1 MNGRE
6 GRPQSRIGRR
16 RALAVIS
23 LAGLLPIALL
33 SIVLVQVSS
42 SAIRDQAES
51 QVETSAQASAES
63 VEQELEKLSEIV
75 TIYSELPTT
84 AASLE
89 AGDMV
94 ALRGVLQSLFEDRP
108 DVSMSYA
115 SDAGGVVLDV
125 LPVTPEAVGVDF
137 SFRDWYIGAES
148 TRAVYVSEAFQPQ
161 SALQLTMIVAAPVFD
176 PDDSSVVLGY
186 IGIGW
191 SLVDLQAYTD
201 EFAESQSV
209 ALTVTDQSGTI
220 VASPGSAPTSIESVS
235 EDPAIAAAL
244 AGRDTSRE
252 IQRNGMDVISAT
264 ASVDRYGWTVT
275 ADVPVTQAVAGRST
289 IVTIAIGLAV
299 VLAMFVAVVVLR
311 LSRSWRLQDIDAEQR
326 RESEAFLASIIEN
339 IPSVVTV
346 KEAKDLSFVKVNKAA
361 LELLGMSRERIIG
374 STIHDLA
381 PKWLADEQQRSDR
394 EVIAGREVV
403 VEESQQLVEQF
414 DSRVMDVRHIPMV
427 GPDGEVDYLLEI
439 ADDVTERLA
448 AFRELEA
455 ARAESEMANHA
466 KSEFLS
472 RMSHELRT
480 PLNAVLGFGQLL
492 EFEEL
497 TPRQAESVQQILRGG
512 RHLLGLINE
521 VLDISRIESGNL
533 SLSLEPVFLETLI
546 SETIDLIRPLAAES
560 GLIVPDGPMPDWA
573 LWARADQQRLRQ
585 VLLNLLSNAVKYN
598 ESGGSISVR
607 CHSIDERRLRI
618 SVADTGRGLSQDQV
632 DRLFSP
638 FERLGAEGSD
648 IEGSG
653 LGLSLTKVLVEAM
666 HGSIGLETVLGIGT
680 TFWIELG
687 VSHESDLVTGAL
699 ASVVDDERA
708 DNVARLFHVEDSLDQ
723 LRWVEDLVSAHP
735 DIELISIADA
745 ETTVD
750 MAVRFQPDVVLLD
763 LEVRGVEAADLVE
776 RLSADPTTS
785 DIVVVTIGDSDEGL
799 AGTHQHLARPISDAD
814 LLAAVSDALAVARA
828 LAH

>member
-89 AGDMV
+89 AGDMD

>member
-1 MNGRE
+1 MLAA
-6 GRPQSRIGRR
+6 IG
-16 RALAVIS
+16 LA
-23 LAGLLPIALL
+23 ALLPIVLL
-33 SIVLVQVSS
+33 SFVLVRVASD
-42 SAIRDQAES
+42 AIRSQAES
-51 QVETSAQASAES
+51 QVQTSASASANA
-63 VEQELEKLSEIV
+63 VEQELEKLAAIV
-75 TIYSELPTT
+75 QTYSELPATR
-84 AASLE
+84 AAVASGSPATLRSLILPLY
-89 AGDMV
+89 D
-94 ALRGVLQSLFEDRP
+94 DRQ
-108 DVSMSYA
+108 DVSLA
-115 SDAGGVVLDV
+115 FVVDEPGLLLDV
-125 LPVTPEAVGVDF
+125 LPETPDAIGFDF
-137 SFRDWYIGAES
+137 SFRDWYRGVS
-148 TRAVYVSEAFQPQ
+148 TSQAVYVSEAYQPNTNVT
-161 SALQLTMIVAAPVFD
+161 LIVVAVAPVFD
-176 PDDSSVVLGY
+176 PENADVAIGY
-186 IGIGW
+186 IGIGLT
-191 SLVDLQAYTD
+191 LVDLQADID
-201 EFAESQSV
+201 EFAQRQGLL
-209 ALTVTDQSGTI
+209 LTVTDQSGVV
-220 VASPGSAPTSIESVS
+220 VASPGAAPTSIQSLRG
-235 EDPAIAAAL
+235 DAAVDDAL
-244 AGRDTSRE
+244 
-252 IQRNGMDVISAT
+252 NGMDSQRDVTREGVDHLSAT
-264 ASVDRYGWTVT
+264 ASVDEYGWTVT
-275 ADVPVTQAVAGRST
+275 AEVPVDDALAGRNA
-289 IVTIAIGLAV
+289 IVTVAVSLAL
-299 VLAMFVAVVVLR
+299 VLAAFVAAVMLR
-311 LSRSWRLQDIDAEQR
+311 LSRSWKLQDVDAEQR
-326 RESEAFLASIIEN
+326 RESEAFLSSIIEN

-346 KEAKDLSFVKVNKAA
+346 KEAKSLTFVKVNRAA
-361 LELLGMSRERIIG
+361 LELLNMKRE
-374 STIHDLA
+374 TIVGFTIRELA
-381 PKWLADEQQRSDR
+381 PESLADEQQRDDR

-403 VEESQQLVEQF
+403 VEESVQLVEQF
-414 DSRVMDVRHIPMV
+414 ASRVVDVRKIPII
-427 GPDGEVDYLLEI
+427 GPSGEVDYLLEI
-439 ADDVTERLA
+439 ADDVTDRLA
-448 AFRELEA
+448 AFRELES

-546 SETIDLIRPLAAES
+546 ADTIDLIRPLAAES
-560 GLIVPDGPMPDWA
+560 GLIIPDGPMPDWA

-607 CHSIDERRLRI
+607 CHAVDDRRLRI

-699 ASVVDDERA
+699 APTVDDERA
-708 DNVARLFHVEDSLDQ
+708 DHVARLFHVEDSLDQ
-723 LRWVEDLVSAHP
+723 LRWVEELLSTHP

-750 MAVRFQPDVVLLD
+750 MAVRFQPDALLLD
-763 LEVRGVEAADLVE
+763 LAVRGVDAVDLVE
-776 RLSADPTTS
+776 RLRADPATS
-785 DIVVVTIGDSDEGL
+785 GIVVVTICDTAD
-799 AGTHQHLARPISDAD
+799 AVPGTHQHLIRPISDGD